1 VASDFVTVPASAAR
15 GDEKQSIDQ
24 AADVAEVIAVERRS
38 DPNEDLGATGL
49 RRHSGY
55 VSEQFLPQLRG
66 KKAVEVFREMY
77 DNEPLVG
84 GFMHAIT
91 MLVRNVDW
99 TVKPGG
105 NSKRDEKA
113 AEFID
118 SCKDDMDTPWSDFIA
133 EALSMLPYGWSW
145 HEMVFKTREGPF
157 NPDPKRNSRYND
169 GLIGIRR
176 LPIRSQDSLQRW
188 VFDAE
193 GQVVG
198 MVQNAAPTYKM
209 VTIPA
214 SKSLLF
220 RLWAPKGNPEGRS
233 ILRNA
238 YRPWYMKKRIEEFE
252 AVGVE
257 RDLAGMPVIKVPAE
271 YLSKTA
277 TPAQKETVRQMTK
290 TVRSVRRN
298 EQEGIVFPISY
309 DQDTK
314 QPLFDLSLLGSG
326 GGRQFQTQ
334 AIIERYEQRI
344 LMSVLADFIMVGHQQ
359 SGSYSLHTDKTGI
372 FRTTLNAIAESIADV
387 LNRQL
392 VPTLL
397 KLNNMTDL
405 EKMPQFEP
413 NDVDSPDIAVLGQF
427 MSSMAAMGVQ
437 WFPDAELEQFVRKA
451 ARLPEL
457 GEDEE
462 KRERLLARRAEATR
476 FMQQQAEYVQTRM
489 GLQQAVA
496 GVGPQNEQQVGPDG
510 KPVQQPGQGPPM
522 PGATGNGPP
531 GTAQVGAAQQPGNRQ
546 QGGQ

>member
-1 VASDFVTVPASAAR
+1 MPQDFVTVPASVSR
-15 GDEKQSIDQ
+15 SGLDQSS
-24 AADVAEVIAVERRS
+24 DVAEVVQVERRAS
-38 DPNEDLGATGL
+38 FTEDVGVTGL

-55 VSEQFLPQLRG
+55 VEEQFLPQLRG
-66 KKAVEVFREMY
+66 RKAVEVFREMY
-77 DNEPLVG
+77 DNEPLIG

-99 TVKPGG
+99 VVKPGG
-105 NSKRDEKA
+105 SSPRDEKA
-113 AEFID
+113 AEFIS
-118 SCKDDMDTPWSDFIA
+118 SCKDDMDQPWSDFIA
-133 EALSMLPYGWSW
+133 EVLSMLPFGWSW
-145 HEMVFKTREGPF
+145 HEMVFKTREGPWH
-157 NPDPKRNSRYND
+157 PDPKRNSRYND
-169 GLIGIRR
+169 GMIGIRR
-176 LPIRSQDSLQRW
+176 LPIRSQDSLVRW
-188 VFDAE
+188 VFDE
-193 GQVVG
+193 RGEVLG
-198 MVQNAAPTYKM
+198 MVQQGAPSYTM
-209 VTIPA
+209 TTIPA

-233 ILRNA
+233 LLRNA

-271 YLSKTA
+271 YLSKNA
-277 TPAQKETVRQMTK
+277 TPAQKETVTRMTK

-298 EQEGIVFPISY
+298 EQEGIVFPVAY
-309 DQDTK
+309 DQDTR

-344 LMSVLADFIMVGHQQ
+344 LMSVLADFIMVGHQR

-372 FRTTLNAIAESIADV
+372 FRTTLNAIAESIAEQ
-387 LNRQL
+387 LNRRL

-397 KLNNMTDL
+397 RLNGMTDL
-405 EKMPQFEP
+405 EKMPTFEP

-451 ARLPEL
+451 ARLPQL
-457 GEDEE
+457 GTDEE
-462 KRERLLARRAEATR
+462 KRERILARRAEATR
-476 FMQQQAEYVQTRM
+476 FMRQQAEYVQTRLT
-489 GLQQAVA
+489 LQQTI
-496 GVGPQNEQQVGPDG
+496 GGMGPQNPQQVGPDG
-510 KPVQQPGQGPPM
+510 QPVQPGGPGGPGGPGSPVAPGQRSP
-522 PGATGNGPP
+522 
-531 GTAQVGAAQQPGNRQ
+531 VGAAHNGSNRQ